1 MAALREPNKSRRV
14 AVLLPLP
21 LAGAYD
27 YAAGEGQDLRPGDVV
42 CVPLGSRQI
51 LGVVWE
57 KASDSRSIESS
68 RLKRVVAQVSEQSLP
83 EALRR
88 FIDWVSEYT
97 LAPPGAVL
105 RMVLRSPEAF
115 APVKPLIAYQT
126 AAAIPATLRRTP
138 TRQRVLEV
146 LSGGPPRS
154 LPDLAQEA
162 GVTPGVIKGLEKAG
176 AIETVELPSP
186 PAFARPDGG
195 RPGPWLSPAQSAAA
209 EFLATAVSDQTFT
222 VTLLDGV
229 TGAGKT
235 EVYLEAVA
243 AALRSGRQ
251 VLVLLPEIALTA
263 QWLARFEERFGTRP
277 AEWHSDLTSAQRRR
291 VWRAVL
297 AGEARVV
304 VGARSALFLPFAEL
318 GLIVV
323 DEEHDSA
330 FKQEDGVIY
339 HARDMA
345 VVRAKLSNIPIVLA
359 SATPSLETMVNVE
372 QGRYRRVALP
382 DRHGGAQL
390 PEVRLVDLRK
400 MSSGKPGTGGR
411 WISPALDQAIVDVF
425 AQGRQV
431 MLFLNR
437 RGYAPLTLCRACGHR
452 LQCPD
457 CTAWLVE
464 HRLIGRLQCHHCG
477 FAVALPDRC
486 PQCETE
492 DSLVACGPGVERLA
506 EEVAARYPEQTSAV
520 FSSDTVHSPSA
531 AAQLVEAMQNREVDL
546 LIGTQVIAKGH
557 HFPDL
562 TLVGVI
568 DADLGLLG
576 GDLRA
581 AERSFQLLHQVA
593 GRAGRAVHPGRVLIQ
608 TYEPEHPV
616 MVALAGGG
624 RDAFLAAEAQ
634 ARQQAGMPPYAR
646 LAALVVS
653 SRDRVRLQE
662 VCREL
667 ARRAPRGEGID
678 VLGPAPAPLAVLR
691 GRHRQRFLL
700 RTARQ
705 LAPQRLLR
713 AWIQDV
719 KLPHSIRLQV
729 DVDPYSFL

>member
-1 MAALREPNKSRRV
+1 M

-27 YAAGEGQDLRPGDVV
+27 YAVEEGQDLQPGDVV
-42 CVPLGSRQI
+42 RVPLGSRQI
-51 LGVVWE
+51 LGVVWD

-68 RLKRVVAQVSEQSLP
+68 RLKQVAAQVSDQSLP

-105 RMVLRSPEAF
+105 RMALRSPEAF
-115 APVKPLIAYQT
+115 VPAKPLVAYQI
-126 AAAIPATLRRTP
+126 AAECPTTLRRTP

-146 LSGGPPRS
+146 LSSGPPRA
-154 LPDLAQEA
+154 LAELAQEA

-176 AIETVELPSP
+176 AILAVDLPSP
-186 PAFARPDGG
+186 PAFAEPDGG
-195 RPGPWLSPAQSAAA
+195 RPGPQLSAAQELVA
-209 EFLATAVSDQTFT
+209 ETLVAAVNDQKFT

-263 QWLARFEERFGTRP
+263 QWLTRFAARFGTRP

-297 AGEARVV
+297 TGEARVV
-304 VGARSALFLPFAEL
+304 VGARSALFLPFIEL

-323 DEEHDSA
+323 DEEHDGA

-345 VVRAKLSNIPIVLA
+345 VVRAKLSNVPIVLA
-359 SATPSLETMVNVE
+359 SATPSLETMVNVQ
-372 QGRYRRVALP
+372 QGRYRRVELP
-382 DRHGGAQL
+382 ARHGGAQL
-390 PEVRLVDLRK
+390 PEVHLVDLRK

-411 WISPALDQAIVDVF
+411 WISPVLDQAIIDAF
-425 AQGRQV
+425 AQGQQV

-486 PQCETE
+486 PQCASEA
-492 DSLVACGPGVERLA
+492 SLVACGPGVERLA
-506 EEVAARYPEQTSAV
+506 EEVAARYPNQTSAV
-520 FSSDTVHSPSA
+520 FSSDTVHSPAGA
-531 AAQLVEAMQNREVDL
+531 ARLVEAMQNREVDL
-546 LIGTQVIAKGH
+546 LIGTQVMAKGH
-557 HFPDL
+557 HFPNL
-562 TLVGVI
+562 TVVGVI

-593 GRAGRAVHPGRVLIQ
+593 GRAGRAAHPGHVLIQ
-608 TYEPEHPV
+608 THEPEHPV
-616 MVALAGGG
+616 MVALASGG

-634 ARQQAGMPPYAR
+634 ARQHAGMPPYAR
-646 LAALVVS
+646 LVALVVS
-653 SRDRVRLQE
+653 SRDRSRLE
-662 VCREL
+662 EFCRLL
-667 ARRAPRGEGID
+667 ARRAPRGDGID

-700 RTARQ
+700 RTIRQ
-705 LAPQRLLR
+705 RAPQHLLR
-713 AWIQDV
+713 AWLRDV
-719 KLPHSIRLQV
+719 KRPHSVRLQV